1 MSNRKHL
8 PIALTTNGNC
18 EINSTLFAFKDSV
31 TILPGS
37 KKGKLVLLLS
47 TLHQTNEIAQSGK
60 SEIIG
65 FYNQTKTGV
74 DALDQKVCHYL
85 TYRKTKRWSQAVF
98 YNILDIAAYNAFVLF
113 HLRPPAQGFNFEQR
127 ARYKFLSMLGEA
139 LIKPNII
146 ARSQLTV
153 GLHATTTQ
161 AIEAFGVETQPQATG
176 RKIPNEDN
184 KKGRCHVCTRKQD
197 RKSRQKCCKCNLFVC
212 NDHAETTV
220 ICSNCIL

>member
-1 MSNRKHL
+1 M
-8 PIALTTNGNC
+8 
-18 EINSTLFAFKDSV
+18 F
-31 TILPGS
+31 
-37 KKGKLVLLLS
+37 LLS
-47 TLHQTNEIAQSGK
+47 TFHQTNEIAQSGK
-60 SEIIG
+60 
-65 FYNQTKTGV
+65 TGV
-74 DALDQKVCHYL
+74 DVLDQKFCHYS
-85 TYRKTKRWSQAVF
+85 TYQKTKHWPQAVF

-113 HLRPPAQGFNFEQR
+113 KLQPPAQGFNFEQR
-127 ARYKFLSMLGEA
+127 ASYKFLSMLGEA

-161 AIEAFGVETQPQATG
+161 AIQAFGVETQTQANG

-184 KKGRCHVCTRKQD
+184 KKGRCHVCTHKQD
-197 RKSRQKCCKCNLFVC
+197 RKSCQKCCKCNLFVC